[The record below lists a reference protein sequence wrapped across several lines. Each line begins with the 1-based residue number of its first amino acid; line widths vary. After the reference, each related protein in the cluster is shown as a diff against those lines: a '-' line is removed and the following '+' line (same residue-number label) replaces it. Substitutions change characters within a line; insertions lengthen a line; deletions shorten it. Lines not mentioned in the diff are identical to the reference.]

1 MPSVQDIFESWVKRL
16 AHIPIP
22 RKDPKTIGKGRKHAK
37 AYAWKTHRC
46 WHSSR
51 SQPASAGQTPW
62 MVTCVR
68 ILFLVSKRWD
78 FRATKWGPFSSWKL
92 PHLNGEQHLRVLR
105 GVLLPNF
112 ENGNLACHSD
122 SYSTCGCGWLLCL
135 GTCMVIAETE
145 VEDEDNE
152 KFVGASQREA
162 AEFTRSRP
170 AWCAPSVVSDHSAQP
185 YCIATVFTHISGS
198 TFPSNL
204 YVRLV
209 FNKVVCWS
217 TIPRSAQCRCQA
229 KAHQSLAWQK
239 IRTKV
244 HHIRSGPTIYSN
256 SIDVE
261 QGMLLF
267 AGCLTTWCQIQG
279 TLLHMQIYTSIL

>member
-1 MPSVQDIFESWVKRL
+1 
-16 AHIPIP
+16 
-22 RKDPKTIGKGRKHAK
+22 
-37 AYAWKTHRC
+37 
-46 WHSSR
+46 
-51 SQPASAGQTPW
+51 
-62 MVTCVR
+62 
-68 ILFLVSKRWD
+68 
-78 FRATKWGPFSSWKL
+78 
-92 PHLNGEQHLRVLR
+92 
-105 GVLLPNF
+105 
-112 ENGNLACHSD
+112 
-122 SYSTCGCGWLLCL
+122 
-135 GTCMVIAETE
+135 MVIAETE

-229 KAHQSLAWQK
+229 KAHQSLA
-239 IRTKV
+239 
-244 HHIRSGPTIYSN
+244 
-256 SIDVE
+256 
-261 QGMLLF
+261 
-267 AGCLTTWCQIQG
+267 
-279 TLLHMQIYTSIL
+279 